1 MNITETDI
9 YAKKIWEYML
19 MHHTPKPME
28 AIIALGSNDLRVA
41 ERASELY
48 RQGFAPQV
56 ICSGGFGKDR
66 FFSRAEAEMFQ
77 EVLLKSGVSQGN
89 IILESESTNT
99 GENILFTKILLQKTG
114 LFFNSFILVTKPYM
128 ERRAY
133 ATFCKQWPNVEC
145 LVTSPQISY
154 EEYATDEVFRGL
166 FINLMVG
173 DLLRIKEYPA
183 QGFQIHQDIPDDVWE
198 AYEKLVVLGYNKYLV

>member
-1 MNITETDI
+1 
-9 YAKKIWEYML
+9 
-19 MHHTPKPME
+19 
-28 AIIALGSNDLRVA
+28 
-41 ERASELY
+41 
-48 RQGFAPQV
+48 
-56 ICSGGFGKDR
+56 
-66 FFSRAEAEMFQ
+66 
-77 EVLLKSGVSQGN
+77 
-89 IILESESTNT
+89 
-99 GENILFTKILLQKTG
+99 
-114 LFFNSFILVTKPYM
+114 M

-154 EEYATDEVFRGL
+154 EEYATDEVFREL